1 MMLNTDIEVF
11 YDLELDPDEFVAT
24 CGPPFQNCNLAPTY
38 DIANDFADVIIII
51 LYKQNPYFSGFSFAF
66 SSVNVNL
73 FQDNEEWLDSYV
85 EAFNIMTSHGSENLQ
100 DLV

>member
-1 MMLNTDIEVF
+1 MLNTDIEVF

-51 LYKQNPYFSGFSFAF
+51 LYKKPLLLLFSFGFSSF
-66 SSVNVNL
+66 NVNL
-73 FQDNEEWLDSYV
+73 FQNNEEWLHSYV

-100 DLV
+100 DLVK